1 MKFSAF
7 SFSAVTRRTIVCGA
21 IAALSVGL
29 YSGIWYS
36 LRFVRADLSE
46 KNMQLAN
53 AQHASQNQND
63 MRLFVSRI
71 AEERTLLTGALVDG
85 REVVPLF
92 ELLEQTARD
101 GTLAFTIRSVGEPA
115 PIKKAVRKKESG
127 EKTEKKDEQKKSEIE
142 ALFLPLSF
150 EANGS
155 FKETF
160 RFLRRL
166 EVFPFALVFSS
177 VRLVHEDETRA
188 SSPYDVSTL
197 RRGTG
202 KEVPRGPW
210 TLTAEILVP
219 LRASLS
225 ADL

>member
-1 MKFSAF
+1 MFSTF
-7 SFSAVTRRTIVCGA
+7 SFSAVTRRALICGTVA
-21 IAALSVGL
+21 VLFLGL
-29 YSGIWYS
+29 YGGIWYS
-36 LRFVRADLSE
+36 LRFVRADLLE
-46 KNMQLAN
+46 KKAQLEGARR
-53 AQHASQNQND
+53 ASQNQND
-63 MRLFVSRI
+63 MRLFVSQI
-71 AEERTLLTGALVDG
+71 AEERELLTGALIDE

-92 ELLEQTARD
+92 ELLEKTARE
-101 GTLAFTIRSVGEPA
+101 GTLLFTIRSVGEPA

-142 ALFLPLSF
+142 TVFLPLSF

-188 SSPYDVSTL
+188 TSPYEVSTT
-197 RRGTG
+197 RRGAE
-202 KEVPRGPW
+202 KEAPRGPW